1 MSAVQSAG
9 ATSSPAM
16 PAAVVRPHPRGG
28 WTHAI
33 RTGNGAARIYAGW
46 WATARAARRALR

>member
-1 MSAVQSAG
+1 MNAVRSAG
-9 ATSSPAM
+9 ATSSPTM

-33 RTGNGAARIYAGW
+33 RMGNGAARIYAGW
-46 WATARAARRALR
+46 WPTARAARRALR